1 MNLKNGLFPNLI
13 IGLIFLIESIKTQL
27 IDLPLG
33 TEEKYTA
40 DLQRFFK
47 IDTSDSQNHH
57 NLIFHVSPLNNYENW
72 SDPDIHISKVN
83 IRLVC

>member
-1 MNLKNGLFPNLI
+1 MNLKKGLFPNLI

>member
-1 MNLKNGLFPNLI
+1 MNLKKGLFPNLI

-83 IRLVC
+83 IRLGC